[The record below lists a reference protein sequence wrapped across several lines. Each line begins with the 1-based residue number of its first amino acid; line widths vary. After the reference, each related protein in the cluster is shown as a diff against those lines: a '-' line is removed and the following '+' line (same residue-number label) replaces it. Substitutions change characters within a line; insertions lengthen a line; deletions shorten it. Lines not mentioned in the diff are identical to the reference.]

1 MDRMNFRKIILIE
14 TCLAVLFIA
23 ACGKNKTAQNS
34 DVWKPEQPVAPAD
47 ALFTRLP
54 SSQTGITFRND
65 IKETQDLN
73 IVADAYLYNGGGVGV
88 IDVNNDGLQD
98 LFFTSTVG
106 SCKLY
111 LNKGN
116 FKFEDISAQAG
127 IEAPKGQKTGVTIV
141 DINADGWQDIYVC
154 RTTLKPN
161 DDSRNLLFINRK
173 NNTFTE
179 SAQAYGLAD
188 NSPSNDANFFDADN
202 DGDLDC
208 FIINHAVDY
217 KNVSSVRVRDTGNG
231 KIERITTP
239 EFPFESSRLYLNN
252 GNNTFTDVTEKSGLY
267 NRAFS
272 LSVTAMD
279 LNGDGYK
286 DLMVG
291 NDYIDPDFVYLNNPA
306 HPGTFTDKVSTT
318 FRHHSN
324 HTMGV
329 DFGDINNDGLN
340 DIMALDMLAEPPV
353 RRQELMNTMT
363 VDRQATLI
371 KYGYGNQQMR
381 NVLQLNNG
389 NGTFSDIG
397 CLAGV
402 YETDW
407 SWAPLIQDYD
417 NDGWRDI
424 FVANGYLRDM
434 SNLDYINF
442 TVDSVMNHGGLS
454 AFKDIYQFLNLI
466 PSTPIQNYCFR
477 NRGDLTFE
485 NVSTA
490 WGFTDLKFSNGSA
503 YADLDNDGDLDM
515 IINNVDNDAFVYQ
528 NRAVEQ
534 HKGNWLQLKLVGA
547 APNTIAVGARVRV
560 HMGDKILQD
569 ELTPTRGFFSS
580 VEPLLHYGL
589 GNAQQVDLVEVEF
602 PGNKMV
608 TLQQVKANQRLTV
621 NITDARPGKLSPLSA
636 GPTVMKESA
645 APNFTHKEDDI
656 QDFAIERLLPWKMS
670 CPGPYVAAGDVN
682 GDGQDDCYIGNAAGS
697 AGGLFI
703 QRNGSFQETSAPVW
717 EADKTY
723 EDTGCAFFDADGDQD
738 LDLVVASG
746 GNSFPANSPNYQPR
760 IYLNDGKGNFTK
772 KNGGLPL
779 EFNSVSVVTA
789 HDFDGD
795 GDMDLFFGGWC
806 VPGKYPTTPVSMIW
820 ANVNG
825 NFENVTDRVCP
836 AFKGI
841 GMVRAMVWGDFDGD
855 KKEELLV
862 ACEWKPLRMFAV
874 NNGKLEDVS
883 AKFGLDETNGFW
895 HSLQAA
901 DLDGDGDLD
910 FVAGNIGLNTRY
922 TASPEAPLRMY
933 AKDFDGNGSVD
944 PIMTQMDG
952 SREYPVATREVLIKQ
967 LPGLRKKFVRTNNYA
982 RASIRDIYPEEELKT
997 AGQLH
1002 CNYLAT
1008 MVFINENGKF
1018 TMKKLPN
1025 EAQIAPVY
1033 GLQFF
1038 DYQNDGDLDI
1048 LLVGNDYG
1056 QQVESGWLDGSNGLL
1071 LENRGNDN
1079 FVPVAPRLSGFW
1091 ASREARD
1098 LKILKSAGRS
1108 LFLVANNNSTPQVF
1122 QLNK

>member
-1 MDRMNFRKIILIE
+1 MNFKKIILIE
-14 TCLAVLFIA
+14 ASLAILLVA
-23 ACGKNKTAQNS
+23 ACGKNKTGQESN
-34 DVWKPEQPVAPAD
+34 VWKPEQPVAPAD

-54 SSQTGITFRND
+54 SSQTGITFSND
-65 IKETQDLN
+65 IKETQERN

-154 RTTLKPN
+154 RTALKPN
-161 DDSRNLLFINRK
+161 DDSKNLLFINNK

-179 SAQAYGLAD
+179 SAGAYGLAD
-188 NSPSNDANFFDADN
+188 NSPSNDANFFDCDN

-217 KNVSSVRVRDTGNG
+217 KNVSSARVRQDADG
-231 KIERITTP
+231 KIRRITTP
-239 EFPFESSRLYLNN
+239 EYPFESSRLYLNN
-252 GNNTFTDVTEKSGLY
+252 GNNTFTDVTEKAGVY

-279 LNGDGYK
+279 FNGDGYK

-291 NDYIDPDFVYLNNPA
+291 NDYIDPDFVYLNNPNK
-306 HPGTFTDKVSTT
+306 PGTFTDKVSTT
-318 FRHHSN
+318 FRHFSN

-340 DIMALDMLAEPPV
+340 DIMALDMLAEPPI

-363 VDRQATLI
+363 VARQAMLT
-371 KYGYGNQQMR
+371 KYDYGNQQMR

-402 YETDW
+402 YQTDW

-442 TVDSVMNHGGLS
+442 TVDSVMNHGGLK

-515 IINNVDNDAFVYQ
+515 IINNVDKEAFVYQ

-534 HKGNWLQLKLVGA
+534 HKGNWLQLKLKGA
-547 APNTIAVGARVRV
+547 APNTFAVGARVRV
-560 HMGDKILQD
+560 HIGNEILQD

-580 VEPLLHYGL
+580 VELLLHYGL
-589 GNAQQVDLVEVEF
+589 GTTQQVDMVEIEF

-608 TLQQVKANQRLTV
+608 TLHNVKANQRLTV
-621 NITDARPGKLSPLSA
+621 NIADAKPGKLPPL
-636 GPTVMKESA
+636 PTGSVVMKSGT
-645 APNFTHKEDDI
+645 APQFTHKEDDI
-656 QDFAIERLLPWKMS
+656 QDFDTERLLPWKMS
-670 CPGPYVAAGDVN
+670 CPGPYIAAGDVN
-682 GDGQDDCYIGNAAGS
+682 GDGQDDCYIGNGPGAAG
-697 AGGLFI
+697 ALFI
-703 QRNGSFQETSAPVW
+703 QRNGNFQETSAATW
-717 EADKTY
+717 EPDKNY
-723 EDTGCAFFDADGDQD
+723 EDTGSAFFDADGDKD

-746 GNSFPANSPNYQPR
+746 GNTFPANSPNYQPR

-772 KNGGLPL
+772 KKGGFPL

-806 VPGKYPTTPVSMIW
+806 VPGKYPATPTSMIW

-836 AFKGI
+836 AFKNM
-841 GMVRAMVWGDFDGD
+841 GMVHAMVWGDFDGD

-862 ACEWKPLRMFAV
+862 AGEWMPLRMFAM
-874 NNGKLEDVS
+874 NNGKMEDVS
-883 AKFGLDETNGFW
+883 AKFGLNETNGFW
-895 HSLQAA
+895 HSLQVA
-901 DLDGDGDLD
+901 DIDGDGDLD

-922 TASPEAPLRMY
+922 TASPQAPLHMY
-933 AKDFDGNGSVD
+933 AKDFDGNGSID
-944 PIMTQMDG
+944 PIMTEMDG
-952 SREYPVATREVLIKQ
+952 AREYPVATRDVLLKQ
-967 LPGLRKKFVRTNNYA
+967 LPGLRKKFVYTNTYA
-982 RASIRDIYPEEELKT
+982 RASIHDIYPDDVLKT
-997 AGQLH
+997 ATQLH
-1002 CNYLAT
+1002 CNYLASA
-1008 MVFINENGKF
+1008 VFINENGKF
-1018 TMKKLPN
+1018 TMKNLPN

-1033 GLQFF
+1033 SIQFF
-1038 DYQNDGDLDI
+1038 DYQKDGDLDMLI
-1048 LLVGNDYG
+1048 VGNDYG

-1071 LENRGNDN
+1071 LENDGKGN
-1079 FVPVAPRLSGFW
+1079 FTPVAPLRSGFW

-1098 LKILKSAGRS
+1098 LKILKSAAGS
-1108 LFLVANNNSTPQVF
+1108 LFLVANNNSSPQVF